1 MVLPPVTAAPVST
14 PASTPAS
21 AGQAN
26 AAATARTA
34 PAQAPSAPAEVS
46 GAALLQTVLAA
57 ARLNAATT
65 QNGLATLMAN
75 VLRASSAGTLPPD
88 VQSAVQQLIGRHLP
102 TDKAPDATAVKNAL
116 QSSGLFTESKLAAGE
131 TPADLKSSLG
141 QLAQAAE
148 RWLAKTPAQN
158 QPQTQTPVPNVPPPV
173 RGAHPAAQSPASPTL
188 PPNADPAL
196 TAKLLADGSNAALA
210 RQELLQMAS
219 LPDPEKPGETRWIF
233 DVPLMTPQGAAVA
246 QLIVTRDSK
255 STSVDAP
262 EPVWRIG
269 LAIDIEPL
277 GPVRANLALSGGHAW
292 VTIGADRPESLNKL
306 SSNSSWLTDAL
317 AAVTLE
323 SDIAFQRATGPA
335 RPSGQLVDHA
345 S

>member
-1 MVLPPVTAAPVST
+1 MVLPPVTSAPV
-14 PASTPAS
+14 STPAS
-21 AGQAN
+21 AGQAS
-26 AAATARTA
+26 AAATPRTA
-34 PAQAPSAPAEVS
+34 PVQTPPAEVS

-57 ARLNAATT
+57 ARLSAATT
-65 QNGLATLMAN
+65 QNGLASLMAN
-75 VLRASSAGTLPPD
+75 VLRASTTGMLPPD

-102 TDKAPDATAVKNAL
+102 TDKAPDAAAVKNAL
-116 QSSGLFTESKLAAGE
+116 QSSGLFTEAKLAAGE

-148 RWLAKTPAQN
+148 RWLAKTPAQS

-173 RGAHPAAQSPASPTL
+173 RGAHPAAQSPATPTL

-196 TAKLLADGSNAALA
+196 TAKLLADGSNAAMA

-233 DVPLMTPQGAAVA
+233 DVPLMTPHGAAVA

-255 STSVDAP
+255 SATVDAP

-306 SSNSSWLTDAL
+306 SGNSSWLSDAL

-323 SDIAFQRATGPA
+323 SDIAFQRPTGPA